1 MPSHAPDRAPLLA
14 ALTNALGPAH
24 VITDRAAVARSLKDN
39 SWLSPIL
46 SEHLALRRSNDDG
59 GTNAAATTVSADAV
73 VAPADTAQL
82 RAVVSLAVQHDCP
95 MTLRGGGTTNF
106 GQSLPLHGGIV
117 IDVRRLN
124 RILELTDTS
133 ATAEAGA
140 FQADVDKAARARGRE
155 MTILPTTAASATL
168 AGWVAGGHL
177 GLGGATYGTT
187 WDGNVLGVK
196 LLTAEVE
203 PREIT
208 LTGADVYPVLRTYGA
223 TGVLTEVTVPLVPA
237 RRWLEAVIVFD
248 NFTLAAS
255 FVTELSQRAEIA
267 QRSVSAQE
275 EPLGAAFTPV
285 KHLYTES
292 QSVTLVIIDAAHQ
305 DTCRQLAASFGGT
318 FHPWQVT
325 GESAAFP
332 LALMSYGHRML
343 WVKKIAP
350 DAAFLNCY
358 FLPDQVL
365 EQMRALKER
374 FGDDLWMEMKYNR
387 SAFLREL
394 RGLPASDGLLPST
407 LVTIVPGSRQFVE
420 TVMAFCDTIGVTYQ
434 NPHTFSIEG
443 SGVFP
448 DVERIVRFARGV
460 DPKGLLNPG
469 KLGGTA
475 FQTGVASR

>member
-1 MPSHAPDRAPLLA
+1 MPSESRPDRTRLLSALA
-14 ALTNALGPAH
+14 AQLGSAA
-24 VITDRAAVARSLKDN
+24 VVTDRAAVVRALKDN

-46 SEHLALRRSNDDG
+46 SEHFTQRRADDDSG
-59 GTNAAATTVSADAV
+59 GGGIVADAV
-73 VAPADTAQL
+73 VIPADIAQL
-82 RAVVSLAVQHDCP
+82 RAIISLAVQHDCP

-117 IDVRRLN
+117 IDIRQLN
-124 RILELTDTS
+124 RILEIGDTS
-133 ATAEAGA
+133 ATAESGA
-140 FQADVDKAARARGRE
+140 LQGDVDKAARAQGRE

-203 PREIT
+203 PREIV

-237 RRWLEAVIVFD
+237 RRWLEAVVVFD

-255 FVTELSQRAEIA
+255 FVRELTYRTEIA

-275 EPLGAAFTPV
+275 EPLGAAFTPI
-285 KHLYTES
+285 KHLFADG
-292 QSVTLVIIDAAHQ
+292 QSVTPVIIDAAYEP
-305 DTCRQLAASFGGT
+305 DCRQVAAVCGGT
-318 FHPWQVT
+318 FHVWQVT
-325 GESAAFP
+325 GEGTAFP
-332 LALMSYGHRML
+332 LGFMSYGHRML
-343 WVKKIAP
+343 WIKKIAP

-358 FLPDQVL
+358 FLPDQVFDQL
-365 EQMRALKER
+365 HALKER
-374 FGDDLWMEMKYNR
+374 FGDDVWMEMKYNR

-394 RGLPASDGLLPST
+394 RGLPAGDGFLPATLL
-407 LVTIVPGSRQFVE
+407 TIVPGNRAFVE

-434 NPHTFSIEG
+434 NPHTFSIEE

-448 DVERIVRFARGV
+448 DVERIVKFARDV

-469 KLGGTA
+469 KLGGTF
-475 FQTGVASR
+475 FQTGAGTR